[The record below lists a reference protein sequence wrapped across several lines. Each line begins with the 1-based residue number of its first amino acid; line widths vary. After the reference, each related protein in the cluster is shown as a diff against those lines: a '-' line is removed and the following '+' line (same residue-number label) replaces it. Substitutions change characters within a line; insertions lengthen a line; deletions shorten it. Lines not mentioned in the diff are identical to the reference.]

1 MASAIAV
8 AEDRMGKLSQT
19 NYPASLKT
27 PFDDN
32 VLVLKSFSGN
42 EVLGQPFEFYIEA
55 LSEQENI
62 DFDKALGEACT
73 IKLKTYEQKERFF
86 CGILTEAQ
94 WLGSGIGGQQGYSH
108 YRLVL
113 RPWFWLLAHRANC
126 RIFPKMTV
134 TKIIEQVFK
143 DAGFSSGTDFK
154 FCTQGTY
161 EKIEYCVQ
169 YRETDFAFV
178 SRLMEQYGIY
188 YFFEHQDGQH
198 KMMLAD
204 SYASHS
210 KIKDLPTVKY
220 NSQTVAYNR
229 AEQHIHSWVSD
240 RRFCTGKVE
249 LRDYDYLKPDVVK
262 ASKDVEK
269 SYARSTFEVYD
280 YPGKYDKQKQKMG
293 DLFAQVRLEAE
304 QALDRRRTANG
315 DAPSLFAGGIVSLE
329 KHPTSKENEEY
340 LVVRANHAYGTQFYG
355 TSQAGDGAGYQGNYE
370 FLPSDRPFRSLPSTP
385 KPRIQGIQTA
395 KVVANE
401 GEDKE
406 EISTDEHGHIW
417 VQFYWDREPKKSC
430 PIRVS
435 QPWAGKKWG
444 HQFIPRIGMEVV
456 VEFLE
461 GDPDRPL
468 VTGCVYNGDNK
479 TPFVLPS
486 KKNISGVVSDST
498 KGHHGRNFFTF
509 DDTKGNETVFLHAEK
524 DYQLQ
529 VLDSEKRVIR
539 NDREA
544 VLQEGNDTLRVEQGD
559 REVQVSSGRH
569 FMTVREEVNVES
581 GKQVYMS
588 VLMGETTIALDAKGI
603 SMKAGEVQITAP
615 IVRITGNV
623 VISGGLAMTG
633 GLVAGAALVGGR
645 PV

>member
-1 MASAIAV
+1 LASAV
-8 AEDRMGKLSQT
+8 AEDRMSQLSQA

-27 PFDDN
+27 PLGDN
-32 VLVLKSFSGN
+32 VLVLKTFSGN
-42 EVLGQPFEFYIEA
+42 ETLGQPFEFHVEA
-55 LSEQENI
+55 LSEEENI
-62 DFDKALGEACT
+62 DFDKALGQACT

-94 WLGSGIGGQQGYSH
+94 WVGTGTGGQRGYSH

-113 RPWFWLLAHRANC
+113 RPWVSLLAHRANC
-126 RIFPKMTV
+126 RIFPKMKV
-134 TKIIEQVFK
+134 TEIIEKVFS

-154 FCTQGTY
+154 FCTHGTY
-161 EKIEYCVQ
+161 EEIEYCAQ

-198 KMMLAD
+198 TMMLAD

-210 KIKDLPTVKY
+210 KVKDLPTVKY

-229 AEQHIHSWVSD
+229 AEQHIHSWISD
-240 RRFCTGKVE
+240 RRFCTGRVE
-249 LRDYDYLKPDVVK
+249 LRDYDYLQPNVLK
-262 ASKDVEK
+262 ASKDVKEN
-269 SYARSTFEVYD
+269 YARSTFEVYD

-315 DAPSLFAGGIVSLE
+315 DAPSLFAGGIVTLE
-329 KHPTSKENEEY
+329 KHPTSKENDEY
-340 LVVRANHAYGTQFYG
+340 LVVRASHDYGNQFYG

-370 FLPSDRPFRSLPSTP
+370 FLPSDRPFRSLPLTP
-385 KPRIQGIQTA
+385 KPRIHGIQTA

-406 EISTDEHGHIW
+406 EISTDKHGHIW

-468 VTGCVYNGDNK
+468 VIGCVYNGDNK

-498 KGHHGRNFFTF
+498 KGHHGHNFFTF

-539 NDREA
+539 NNREA
-544 VLQEGNDTLRVEQGD
+544 VLQEGNDDLRVEQGD
-559 REVQVSSGRH
+559 RQVQVWKGKH
-569 FMTVREEVNVES
+569 FTTVSNEVNVES
-581 GKQVYMS
+581 GKEVHLS
-588 VLMGETTIALDAKGI
+588 VLMGVTTIALDAKGI

-623 VISGGLAMTG
+623 VISGNLAMTG
-633 GLVAGAALVGGR
+633 GLVAGAALIGGR

>member
-1 MASAIAV
+1 MSQ
-8 AEDRMGKLSQT
+8 LSQA
-19 NYPASLKT
+19 NHPASLKT
-27 PFDDN
+27 PLGGD
-32 VLVLKSFSGN
+32 VLALKAFSGN
-42 EVLGQPFEFYIEA
+42 ETLGQPFEFQVEA
-55 LSEQENI
+55 LSEEENI
-62 DFDKALGEACT
+62 DFDKALGQACT

-94 WLGSGIGGQQGYSH
+94 WVGTGIGGQQGYSH

-113 RPWFWLLAHRANC
+113 RPWFSLLAHRANC
-126 RIFPKMTV
+126 RIFPKMKV
-134 TKIIEQVFK
+134 TEIIEQVFK
-143 DAGFSSGTDFK
+143 DAGFSSETDFK
-154 FCTQGTY
+154 FCTHGTY
-161 EKIEYCVQ
+161 EEIEYCVQ

-198 KMMLAD
+198 TMMLAD

-210 KIKDLPTVKY
+210 KVKDLPTVKY

-229 AEQHIHSWVSD
+229 AEQHIHSWISD

-249 LRDYDYLKPDVVK
+249 LRDYDYLQPNVLK
-262 ASKDVEK
+262 ALKEKDEK
-269 SYARSTFEVYD
+269 ENYARSTFEVYD

-304 QALDRRRTANG
+304 QALDRRRIANG
-315 DAPSLFAGGIVSLE
+315 DAPSLFAGGIVTLE
-329 KHPTSKENEEY
+329 KHPTSKENDEY
-340 LVVRANHAYGTQFYG
+340 LVVRASHDYGTQFYG

-370 FLPSDRPFRSLPSTP
+370 FLPSDRPFRSLPLTP
-385 KPRIQGIQTA
+385 KPRIHGIQTA
-395 KVVANE
+395 KVVNE
-401 GEDKE
+401 KDKEHE
-406 EISTDEHGHIW
+406 EISTDKHGHIW
-417 VQFYWDREPKKSC
+417 VQFYWDRKPEKSC

-468 VTGCVYNGDNK
+468 VIGCVYNGDNK

-498 KGHHGRNFFTF
+498 KGHHGHNFFTF

-524 DYQLQ
+524 DYQVQ

-539 NDREA
+539 NNREA
-544 VLQEGNDTLRVEQGD
+544 VLQEGNDDLRVEQGD
-559 REVQVSSGRH
+559 RQVQVWKGRH
-569 FMTVREEVNVES
+569 LMNVSEEVNVMS
-581 GKQVYMS
+581 GKEVYLS
-588 VLMGETTIALDAKGI
+588 VLMGETTITLDAKGI

-623 VISGGLAMTG
+623 VISGSLAMTG
-633 GLVAGAALVGGR
+633 GLVAGAALIGGR

>member
-1 MASAIAV
+1 
-8 AEDRMGKLSQT
+8 MGQLSQAK
-19 NYPASLKT
+19 YAGALKT
-27 PFDDN
+27 PLGDN
-32 VLVLKSFSGN
+32 VLVLKTFSGN
-42 EVLGQPFEFYIEA
+42 ETLGQPFEFQVEA
-55 LSEQENI
+55 LSEEENI
-62 DFDKALGEACT
+62 DFDKALGQACT
-73 IKLKTYEQKERFF
+73 IKLKTYGQKERFF

-94 WLGSGIGGQQGYSH
+94 WVGTGIGGQQGYSH

-113 RPWFWLLAHRANC
+113 RPWFSLLAHRANC
-126 RIFPKMTV
+126 RIFPKMKV
-134 TKIIEQVFK
+134 TEIIEQVFK
-143 DAGFSSGTDFK
+143 DAGFSSETDFK
-154 FCTQGTY
+154 FCTHGTY
-161 EKIEYCVQ
+161 EEIEYCVQ

-198 KMMLAD
+198 TMMLAD

-210 KIKDLPTVKY
+210 KVKDLPTVKY

-229 AEQHIHSWVSD
+229 AEQHIHSWISD

-249 LRDYDYLKPDVVK
+249 LRDYDYLQPNVLK
-262 ASKDVEK
+262 AMKDVKEN
-269 SYARSTFEVYD
+269 YPRSTFEVYD

-304 QALDRRRTANG
+304 QALDRRRIANG
-315 DAPSLFAGGIVSLE
+315 DAPSLFAGGIVTLE
-329 KHPTSKENEEY
+329 KHPTSKENDEY
-340 LVVRANHAYGTQFYG
+340 LVVRASHDYGTQFYG

-370 FLPSDRPFRSLPSTP
+370 FLPSDRPFRSLPLTP
-385 KPRIQGIQTA
+385 KPRIHGIQTA
-395 KVVANE
+395 KVVNE
-401 GEDKE
+401 KDKEHE
-406 EISTDEHGHIW
+406 EISTDKHGHIW
-417 VQFYWDREPKKSC
+417 VQFYWDRKPEKSC

-468 VTGCVYNGDNK
+468 VIGCVYNGDNK

-498 KGHHGRNFFTF
+498 KGHHGHNFFTF

-524 DYQLQ
+524 DYQVQ

-539 NDREA
+539 NNREA
-544 VLQEGNDTLRVEQGD
+544 VLQEGNDDLRVEQGD
-559 REVQVSSGRH
+559 RQVQVWKGRH
-569 FMTVREEVNVES
+569 FMNVREEVNVFS
-581 GKQVYMS
+581 GKEVHLS
-588 VLMGETTIALDAKGI
+588 VLMGETTITLDAKGI

-633 GLVAGAALVGGR
+633 GLVAGAALIGGR

>member
-1 MASAIAV
+1 MSQ
-8 AEDRMGKLSQT
+8 LSQA
-19 NYPASLKT
+19 NHPASLKT
-27 PFDDN
+27 PLGGD
-32 VLVLKSFSGN
+32 VLALKAFSGN
-42 EVLGQPFEFYIEA
+42 ETLGQPFEFQVES
-55 LSEQENI
+55 LSEEENI
-62 DFDKALGEACT
+62 DFDKALGQACT
-73 IKLKTYEQKERFF
+73 IKLKTYGQKERFF

-94 WLGSGIGGQQGYSH
+94 WVSTGIGGQQGYSH

-113 RPWFWLLAHRANC
+113 RPWFSLLAHRANC
-126 RIFPKMTV
+126 RIFPKMKV
-134 TKIIEQVFK
+134 TEIIEQVFK
-143 DAGFSSGTDFK
+143 DAGFSSETDFK
-154 FCTQGTY
+154 FCTHGTY
-161 EKIEYCVQ
+161 EEIEYCVQ

-210 KIKDLPTVKY
+210 KVKDLPTVKY

-229 AEQHIHSWVSD
+229 AEQHIHSWISD

-249 LRDYDYLKPDVVK
+249 LRDYDYLQPNVLK
-262 ASKDVEK
+262 AMKDVKEN
-269 SYARSTFEVYD
+269 YARSTFEVYD

-304 QALDRRRTANG
+304 QALDRRRIANG
-315 DAPSLFAGGIVSLE
+315 DAPSLFAGGIVTLE
-329 KHPTSKENEEY
+329 KHPTSKENDEY
-340 LVVRANHAYGTQFYG
+340 LVVRASHDYGTQFYG

-370 FLPSDRPFRSLPSTP
+370 FLPSDRPFRSLPLTP
-385 KPRIQGIQTA
+385 KPRIHGIQTA
-395 KVVANE
+395 KVVNE
-401 GEDKE
+401 KDKEHE
-406 EISTDEHGHIW
+406 EISTDKHGHIW
-417 VQFYWDREPKKSC
+417 VQFYWDRKPEKSC

-468 VTGCVYNGDNK
+468 VIGCVYNGDNK

-498 KGHHGRNFFTF
+498 KGHHGHNFFTF

-524 DYQLQ
+524 DYQVQ

-539 NDREA
+539 NNREA
-544 VLQEGNDTLRVEQGD
+544 VLQEGNDDLRVEQGD
-559 REVQVSSGRH
+559 RQVQVWKGRH
-569 FMTVREEVNVES
+569 FMNVREEVNVFS
-581 GKQVYMS
+581 GKEVHLS
-588 VLMGETTIALDAKGI
+588 VLMGETTITLDAKGI

-633 GLVAGAALVGGR
+633 GLVAGAALIGGR

>member
-1 MASAIAV
+1 MSQ
-8 AEDRMGKLSQT
+8 LSQA
-19 NYPASLKT
+19 NHPASLKT
-27 PFDDN
+27 PLGGD
-32 VLVLKSFSGN
+32 VLALKAFSGN
-42 EVLGQPFEFYIEA
+42 ETLGQPFEFQVES
-55 LSEQENI
+55 LSEEENI
-62 DFDKALGEACT
+62 DFDKALGQACT
-73 IKLKTYEQKERFF
+73 IKLKTYGQKERFF

-94 WLGSGIGGQQGYSH
+94 WVGTGIGGQQGYSH

-113 RPWFWLLAHRANC
+113 RPWFSLLAHRANC
-126 RIFPKMTV
+126 RIFPKMKV
-134 TKIIEQVFK
+134 TEIIEQVFK
-143 DAGFSSGTDFK
+143 DAGFSSETDFK
-154 FCTQGTY
+154 FCTHGTY
-161 EKIEYCVQ
+161 EEIEYCVQ

-198 KMMLAD
+198 TMMLAD

-210 KIKDLPTVKY
+210 KVKDLPTVKY

-229 AEQHIHSWVSD
+229 AEQHIHSWISD

-249 LRDYDYLKPDVVK
+249 LRDYDYLQPNVLK
-262 ASKDVEK
+262 ALKEKDAKEN
-269 SYARSTFEVYD
+269 YARSTFEVYD

-315 DAPSLFAGGIVSLE
+315 DAPSLFAGGLVTVE
-329 KHPTSKENEEY
+329 KHPASDENKQY
-340 LVVRANHAYGTQFYG
+340 LVVRASHDYGTQFYG

-370 FLPSDRPFRSLPSTP
+370 FLPSDRPFRSLPLTP
-385 KPRIQGIQTA
+385 KPRIHGIQTA
-395 KVVANE
+395 KVVNE
-401 GEDKE
+401 KDKEHE
-406 EISTDEHGHIW
+406 EISTDKHGHIW
-417 VQFYWDREPKKSC
+417 VQFYWDRKPEKSC

-468 VTGCVYNGDNK
+468 VIGCVYNGDNK

-498 KGHHGRNFFTF
+498 KGHHGHNFFTF

-524 DYQLQ
+524 DYQVQ

-539 NDREA
+539 NNREA
-544 VLQEGNDTLRVEQGD
+544 VLQEGNDDLRVEQGD
-559 REVQVSSGRH
+559 RQVQVWKGRH
-569 FMTVREEVNVES
+569 FMNVREEVNVFS
-581 GKQVYMS
+581 GKEVHLS
-588 VLMGETTIALDAKGI
+588 VLMGETTITLDAKGI

-633 GLVAGAALVGGR
+633 GLVAGAALIGGR